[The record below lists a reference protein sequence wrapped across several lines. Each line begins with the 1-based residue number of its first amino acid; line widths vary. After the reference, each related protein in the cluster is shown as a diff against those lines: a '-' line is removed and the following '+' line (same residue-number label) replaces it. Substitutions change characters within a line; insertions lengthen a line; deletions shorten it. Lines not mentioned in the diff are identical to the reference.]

1 MIIISGASDNH
12 SKSLIQFIQSVID
25 NNDTNTTII
34 AYDLGLNCRNKI
46 ILCGKVNDCFEN
58 NIKMIVRKFDYSKYP
73 DYFNIKVNAGEYAWK
88 PVIIKEC
95 FDTFCDLYNDN
106 IVLWMDAGN
115 MITGSIKRLEI
126 LIKNNNI
133 YSPVTSGGILKNRHT
148 DINKGWVHQ
157 KTYDLI
163 GNNIRETYNMRAGGT
178 IGFNCNN
185 SWVVELI
192 SKFSMYACDKDI
204 IAPEGSNRLNH
215 RQDLSILTI
224 LFYQYKEKYNFV
236 IENDTINHT
245 FHNDIG

>member
-1 MIIISGASDNH
+1 MIIVSGASDNH
-12 SKSLIQFIQSVID
+12 SKSLIQFIQSVI
-25 NNDTNTTII
+25 NHNDTNII
-34 AYDLGLNCRNKI
+34 LVIYDLGLNKENKNKI
-46 ILCGKVNDCFEN
+46 NLLHKKE
-58 NIKMIVRKFDYSKYP
+58 NIKIIIKTFDYSKYP

-95 FDTFCDLYNDN
+95 FDTICNLYNNN
-106 IVLWMDAGN
+106 IILWMDAGN
-115 MITGSIKRLEI
+115 MITGSIKKIEI

-133 YSPVTSGGILKNRHT
+133 YSPITSGGILKNRHT
-148 DINKGWVHQ
+148 DLDKGWVHQ

-163 GNNIRETYNMRAGGT
+163 GNNIRKNYNMRAGGT

-185 SWVVELI
+185 NWVVELL
-192 SKFSMYACDKDI
+192 SQFSEYACNKDI

-224 LFYQYKEKYNFV
+224 LFYQYKEKYNFIV
-236 IENDTINHT
+236 EDTIINHT